1 MYKLKHGDIIKI
13 LPIIKKDGSF
23 STVEELNGF
32 YIGGKVI
39 YDTPQ
44 NHLKTALKTKAY
56 QEGLYQGGALAQ
68 GNYPSKLQ
76 NTKIA
81 LCIYHENQIKFT
93 LVGKTLKDKLINSY
107 QFDPR
112 NNDHLKINIKLI
124 GSYISH
130 LPSFDNYIGH
140 LPSFDNCEVIQ
151 HQWDKPNIDID
162 SQKDWLDWLKQNQPF
177 FIEDYIESRSVFNN
191 IDTLKQEGLTDYIYQ
206 IIADSREKKINEVM
220 SSCETEI

>member
-1 MYKLKHGDIIKI
+1 MMYKLKDGDIIKI

-23 STVEELNGF
+23 SPVEELRGF

-44 NHLKTALKTKAY
+44 NHLKTALKTKAH
-56 QEGLYQGGALAQ
+56 QEGSYQSAAD
-68 GNYPSKLQ
+68 SQ

-93 LVGKTLKDKLINSY
+93 LVGKTLRDKLINSY
-107 QFDPR
+107 KFDPR
-112 NNDHLKINIKLI
+112 NNYQLKVNIEM
-124 GSYISH
+124 ISSH
-130 LPSFDNYIGH
+130 VGP

-151 HQWDKPNIDID
+151 QEWDKPNIDID
-162 SQKDWLDWLKQNQPF
+162 SQKDWLDWLKTNQPF
-177 FIEDYIESRSVFNN
+177 FIEDYVESRSVFNN

-206 IIADSREKKINEVM
+206 IIADSRDKKINEVM
-220 SSCETEI
+220 SCETEI

>member
-1 MYKLKHGDIIKI
+1 MVMMYKLKDGDIIKI

-23 STVEELNGF
+23 SPVEELRGF
-32 YIGGKVI
+32 YIGGKII

-44 NHLKTALKTKAY
+44 NHLKTAIKTKAY
-56 QEGLYQGGALAQ
+56 QEGSYQGGALAQ
-68 GNYPSKLQ
+68 GIYQKLQ

-81 LCIYHENQIKFT
+81 LCIYHEGQIKFT
-93 LVGKTLKDKLINSY
+93 LVGKTIKDKLINSY

-112 NNDHLKINIKLI
+112 NNDHLKINIKLV
-124 GSYISH
+124 GS
-130 LPSFDNYIGH
+130 YIGH

-162 SQKDWLDWLKQNQPF
+162 SQTAWLDWLKLNQPF
-177 FIEDYIESRSVFNN
+177 FIEDYVESRSVFNN

-220 SSCETEI
+220 SCETEI

>member
-23 STVEELNGF
+23 SPVEELNGF

-81 LCIYHENQIKFT
+81 LCIYHEGQIKFT
-93 LVGKTLKDKLINSY
+93 LVGKTIKDKLINSY
-107 QFDPR
+107 KFDPR
-112 NNDHLKINIKLI
+112 NNYQLKVNIEM
-124 GSYISH
+124 ISSH
-130 LPSFDNYIGH
+130 VGP

-162 SQKDWLDWLKQNQPF
+162 NQEAWFEWLRNNQPF

-220 SSCETEI
+220 SC

>member
-1 MYKLKHGDIIKI
+1 MYKLKDGDIIKI
-13 LPIIKKDGSF
+13 LPIVKKDGSF
-23 STVEELNGF
+23 SPVEELRGF

-44 NHLKTALKTKAY
+44 NHLKLALKTKAY
-56 QEGLYQGGALAQ
+56 QEGAYQSA
-68 GNYPSKLQ
+68 SESQ

-81 LCIYHENQIKFT
+81 LCIYHEGQIKFT
-93 LVGKTLKDKLINSY
+93 AVGKTIKDKLINSY

-124 GSYISH
+124 GS
-130 LPSFDNYIGH
+130 YIGH

-162 SQKDWLDWLKQNQPF
+162 SQKDWLEWIKVNQPF
-177 FIEDYIESRSVFNN
+177 FIEDYVESRSVFNN
-191 IDTLKQEGLTDYIYQ
+191 IDHLKQEGLTDYIYQ

-220 SSCETEI
+220 SSCEAEI

>member
-23 STVEELNGF
+23 SPVEELNSF

-56 QEGLYQGGALAQ
+56 QEGLYQGGALAY

-81 LCIYHENQIKFT
+81 LCIYHEGQIKFT
-93 LVGKTLKDKLINSY
+93 LVGKKIKDKLINGY
-107 QFDPR
+107 KFDPR
-112 NNDHLKINIKLI
+112 NNYQLKVNIEMI
-124 GSYISH
+124 DSH
-130 LPSFDNYIGH
+130 VGH

-162 SQKDWLDWLKQNQPF
+162 NQEAWFEWLRNNQPF
-177 FIEDYIESRSVFNN
+177 FIEDYVERRSVFNN
-191 IDTLKQEGLTDYIYQ
+191 IDTLKEQGLTDYIYQ

-220 SSCETEI
+220 SC

>member
-1 MYKLKHGDIIKI
+1 MMYKLKDGDIIKI
-13 LPIIKKDGSF
+13 LPIVKKDGSF
-23 STVEELNGF
+23 SPVEELRGF

-44 NHLKTALKTKAY
+44 NHLKTALKTKAH
-56 QEGLYQGGALAQ
+56 QEGSYQSAAD
-68 GNYPSKLQ
+68 SQ

-81 LCIYHENQIKFT
+81 LCIYHEGQIKFT
-93 LVGKTLKDKLINSY
+93 LVGKTLRDKLINSY

-124 GSYISH
+124 GSYI
-130 LPSFDNYIGH
+130 GH

-162 SQKDWLDWLKQNQPF
+162 SQTAWLDWLKTNQPF
-177 FIEDYIESRSVFNN
+177 FIEDYVESRSVFNN

-206 IIADSREKKINEVM
+206 IIADSRDKKINEVM

>member
-1 MYKLKHGDIIKI
+1 MYKLKDGDIIKI

-23 STVEELNGF
+23 SPVEELRGF

-44 NHLKTALKTKAY
+44 NHLKTALRTKAH
-56 QEGLYQGGALAQ
+56 QEGAYQSA
-68 GNYPSKLQ
+68 SESQ

-81 LCIYHENQIKFT
+81 LCIYHEGQIKFT
-93 LVGKTLKDKLINSY
+93 LVGKTIKDKLINSY
-107 QFDPR
+107 LFDPR
-112 NNDHLKINIKLI
+112 NNDHLKINIKLV
-124 GSYISH
+124 GS
-130 LPSFDNYIGH
+130 YIGH

-151 HQWDKPNIDID
+151 QEWDKPNIDIN
-162 SQKDWLDWLKQNQPF
+162 SQSAWIDWLKQNQPF
-177 FIEDYIESRSVFNN
+177 FIEDYVERRSVFNN
-191 IDTLKQEGLTDYIYQ
+191 IDTLKEQGLTDYIYQ

>member
-23 STVEELNGF
+23 SPVEELRGF

-81 LCIYHENQIKFT
+81 LCIYHEGQIKFT

-112 NNDHLKINIKLI
+112 NNDHLKINIKLV
-124 GSYISH
+124 GT
-130 LPSFDNYIGH
+130 YIGH

-151 HQWDKPNIDID
+151 KEWDKPNIDID
-162 SQKDWLDWLKQNQPF
+162 SQRAWLDWLKQNQPF
-177 FIEDYIESRSVFNN
+177 FIEDYVEKRSVFNN
-191 IDTLKQEGLTDYIYQ
+191 IDHLKEQGLTDYIYQ

>member
-1 MYKLKHGDIIKI
+1 MYKLKDGDIIKI

-23 STVEELNGF
+23 SPVEELRGF

-44 NHLKTALKTKAY
+44 NHLKTALKTRAH
-56 QEGLYQGGALAQ
+56 QEGSYQSA
-68 GNYPSKLQ
+68 SESQ
-76 NTKIA
+76 NTKLA
-81 LCIYHENQIKFT
+81 LCIYHEGQIKFT
-93 LVGKTLKDKLINSY
+93 LVGKTIKDKLINSY
-107 QFDPR
+107 KFDPR

-124 GSYISH
+124 GSYI
-130 LPSFDNYIGH
+130 GH

-151 HQWDKPNIDID
+151 QEWDKPNIDID
-162 SQKDWLDWLKQNQPF
+162 SQAAWIDWLRNNQPF
-177 FIEDYIESRSVFNN
+177 FIEDYVESRSVFNN
-191 IDTLKQEGLTDYIYQ
+191 IDTLKQEGLSDYIYQ

>member
-1 MYKLKHGDIIKI
+1 MYKLKDGDIIKI

-23 STVEELNGF
+23 SPVEELRGF

-81 LCIYHENQIKFT
+81 LCIYHEGQIKFT

-124 GSYISH
+124 GSYI
-130 LPSFDNYIGH
+130 GH

-151 HQWDKPNIDID
+151 QEWDKPNIDIN
-162 SQKDWLDWLKQNQPF
+162 SQRAWIDWLKQNQPF
-177 FIEDYIESRSVFNN
+177 FIEDYVESRSVFNN

>member
-93 LVGKTLKDKLINSY
+93 LVGKTLRDKLINSY

-124 GSYISH
+124 GSYIGH
-130 LPSFDNYIGH
+130 LPSFDNYISH

-151 HQWDKPNIDID
+151 QQWDKPNIDID
-162 SQKDWLDWLKQNQPF
+162 NQEAWFEWLRNNQPF

-191 IDTLKQEGLTDYIYQ
+191 IDHLKEQGLTDYIYQ

-220 SSCETEI
+220 SC